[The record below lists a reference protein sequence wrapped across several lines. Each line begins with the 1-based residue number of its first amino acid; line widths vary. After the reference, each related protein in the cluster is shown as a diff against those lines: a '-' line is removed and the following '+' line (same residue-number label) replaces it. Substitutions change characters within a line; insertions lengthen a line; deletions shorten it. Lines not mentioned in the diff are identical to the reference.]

1 MAGRVLHSILGLDFL
16 DPLLLSDIFGN
27 VTTGS
32 EDAALAESPDHAGNP
47 PGQAAALE
55 AAEYGKAAG
64 DTEHEHHG
72 NFSATGVDE
81 TPCEPDQEEVVNWVE
96 VSDHC
101 TRRLGVPLFLQ
112 LHVLDV
118 ADLTVPAVTVG
129 VHESEET

>member
-1 MAGRVLHSILGLDFL
+1 MAGIVLHSILGLDFL

-47 PGQAAALE
+47 PGQAAAQE

-64 DTEHEHHG
+64 DTDEHHG
-72 NFSATGVDE
+72 SFSATGVDE
-81 TPCEPDQEEVVNWVE
+81 TPCEPDQEVVVNCVE

-129 VHESEET
+129 VVESEDT